1 MTITVKGVL
10 PVAEASE
17 DEHRARITSLV
28 NAARAGRPE
37 AFDGLITEFTP
48 MLWQVARSTGLS
60 RPDAEDVVQ
69 TAWLNL
75 LSHLDRIHTPAS
87 LTSWLVTTTKRE
99 AWRVRK
105 AGNRQT
111 PEDPDVLVSIPD
123 QTDGSEERVILADEH
138 QHLRKAFL
146 TLEPRCQEL
155 LRIVAFVPRPDYSE
169 MAIRLGM
176 ARGSVG
182 PTRGRCL
189 EKLRAALGE
198 GGGGQ

>member
-1 MTITVKGVL
+1 MTMTGKGVL

-28 NAARAGRPE
+28 NDARAGRRE

-48 MLWQVARSTGLS
+48 MLWQVARATGLS

-75 LSHLDRIHTPAS
+75 LSHLDTIHTPAA
-87 LTSWLVTTTKRE
+87 LTSWLVITTKRE

-105 AGNRQT
+105 AGSRQT
-111 PEDPDVLVSIPD
+111 PEDPEVLILIPD
-123 QTDGSEERVILADEH
+123 QADGSEERVILADEH
-138 QHLRKAFL
+138 EQLRKAFL

-169 MAIRLGM
+169 MAARLGM

-189 EKLRAALGE
+189 EKLRSALGE

>member
-1 MTITVKGVL
+1 MTMTDEGVP

-17 DEHRARITSLV
+17 DEHRARMISLV
-28 NAARAGRPE
+28 NDARAGHPA

-48 MLWQVARSTGLS
+48 MLWQVARGTGLS

-75 LSHLDRIHTPAS
+75 LSHLDTIHTPAA
-87 LTSWLVTTTKRE
+87 LTAWLVTTTKRE

-105 AGNRQT
+105 AGHRQT
-111 PEDPDVLVSIPD
+111 PEDPEVLISIPD
-123 QTDGSEERVILADEH
+123 QADGSEELVILADEH
-138 QHLRKAFL
+138 QQLRKAFL
-146 TLEPRCQEL
+146 RLEPRCQEL

-176 ARGSVG
+176 PRGSVG
-182 PTRGRCL
+182 PTRSRCL
-189 EKLRAALGE
+189 EKLRSALGE
-198 GGGGQ
+198 GGGEP

>member
-1 MTITVKGVL
+1 
-10 PVAEASE
+10 VAEPSE
-17 DEHRARITSLV
+17 DQHRARMARMV
-28 NAARAGRPE
+28 NEARSGHAE
-37 AFDGLITEFTP
+37 AFNGLVTEFTP
-48 MLWQVARSTGLS
+48 MLWQVARATGLG
-60 RPDAEDVVQ
+60 RADAEDVVQ

-75 LSHLDRIHTPAS
+75 LSHLDTIHTPAA
-87 LTSWLVTTTKRE
+87 LTAWLVTTTKRE

-105 AGNRQT
+105 AGHRQT
-111 PEDPDVLVSIPD
+111 PEDPEVLILIPD
-123 QTDGSEERVILADEH
+123 HADGSEERVILADEH
-138 QHLRKAFL
+138 QQLRKAFL
-146 TLEPRCQEL
+146 TLEPRCREL

-198 GGGGQ
+198 GGGEK